1 LLVEGRE
8 KEFVLYYTLCFL
20 LIAFIAGFLGFGIV
34 AGAAAILAK
43 TLFFIC
49 MTLFLIGLLRQVTS
63 RV

>member
-1 LLVEGRE
+1 
-8 KEFVLYYTLCFL
+8 VLYYTLCFL

-49 MTLFLIGLLRQVTS
+49 MTLFLIGLLRQLTS
-63 RV
+63 RI